1 MAGEGE
7 GMKLK
12 DKLEWAKR
20 AFDEIAR
27 DCEQVAD
34 LIIVD
39 KAEQRAWKSIAKKCK
54 RNIQVLSQT

>member
-1 MAGEGE
+1 
-7 GMKLK
+7 MKLK

-39 KAEQRAWKSIAKKCK
+39 KAERRVWKSIAKKCK
-54 RNIQVLSQT
+54 RNVQVLSQA